1 MFRRVSA
8 LVLALL
14 SAGIPLGSHAASTF
28 TSDTTIGGSTFTGLS
43 YDSAEGLV
51 LSVTSQHLL
60 SLLPGYGGNE
70 LVSLVGSYRGVP
82 ISIGI
87 PNGSSEVSLFMDL
100 GGGTHISRFFNTGV
114 SRDENVQLML
124 DFIKNSGLM
133 ASVAQTLAATT
144 ATDPVAGNPN
154 SLMSTMIAADYE
166 QAFFSDFTHIAS
178 PEGQAAGEAGRAA
191 MTQMGMGLEYGHMS
205 PGGISVDSFTIPL
218 SYTIRNDLDPRRQ
231 LMLRMPISIIDVD
244 GAKAYHLGFGAS
256 YRYPMNAQWSL
267 IPSFNYAFTAATDLG
282 STAQM
287 ASVGLTSTYYWRM
300 DGYDV
305 GMGNML
311 GYVTT
316 MPFSYQGYDYDPGID
331 NTVLRNGVM
340 VSVPVSV
347 QGRKMHFETSLVDTR
362 FFGSDLYSDNYQELR
377 FTLGTTR
384 SAKTAST
391 GLFRVGLALLHTPH
405 DNGYKIEF
413 GYWF

>member
-1 MFRRVSA
+1 MFRHVSA
-8 LVLALL
+8 LVLALTATL
-14 SAGIPLGSHAASTF
+14 SSVGSLAAGTF
-28 TSDTTIGGSTFTGLS
+28 TSDTTIGGTTFSGLS
-43 YDSAEGLV
+43 YGSAEGLI
-51 LSVTSQHLL
+51 LSVTSQHLA
-60 SLLPGYGGNE
+60 SLLPAYSGIE
-70 LVSLVGSYRGVP
+70 PVSLVGSYRGVP

-87 PNGSSEVSLFMDL
+87 PHGHDEVSLFMDL
-100 GGGTHISRFFNTGV
+100 GGGTHISRFFNTGG
-114 SRDENVQLML
+114 SRDENVQLMM

-154 SLMSTMIAADYE
+154 SLMSTMIAADFE
-166 QAFFSDFTHIAS
+166 QAFFSDFSHIAS

-191 MTQMGMGLEYGHMS
+191 MTQMGMGLEYAHMS

-231 LMLRMPISIIDVD
+231 LLLRLPISIVDVD

-256 YRYPMNAQWSL
+256 YRYPMNASWSL
-267 IPSFNYAFTAATDLG
+267 VPSFNYAFTAATDLG

-316 MPFSYQGYDYDPGID
+316 MPFSYRGYDYDPGIN
-331 NTVLRNGVM
+331 NTVLRNGLM
-340 VSVPVSV
+340 VSVPVTV
-347 QGRKMHFETSLVDTR
+347 QGRKMHFEASVVDTR
-362 FFGSDLYSDNYQELR
+362 FFGSDLYADNYQELR

-391 GLFRVGLALLHTPH
+391 GLFRVGLSLLHTPR
-405 DNGYKIEF
+405 DNGYKVEL